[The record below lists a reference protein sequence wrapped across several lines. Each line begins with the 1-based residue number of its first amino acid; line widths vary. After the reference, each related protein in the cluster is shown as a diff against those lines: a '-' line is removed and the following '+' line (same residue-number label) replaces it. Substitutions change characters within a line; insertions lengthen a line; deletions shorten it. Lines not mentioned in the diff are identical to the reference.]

1 MTMII
6 SLFVW
11 IYLVAAFA
19 MAILVMI
26 TNYEKLKKL
35 KWWQLML
42 FFILQPLLAMKQ
54 NKRRR

>member
-1 MTMII
+1 MIYTII

-11 IYLVAAFA
+11 IYLIAAFV

-42 FFILQPLLAMKQ
+42 FFILQPLLSIKQ
-54 NKRRR
+54 IRRR